1 MSNDILVEQAQSQA
15 DFEAAAWI
23 YTNNDPWKAMGR
35 GFEHNLAK
43 VTHEDTVL
51 YVARCG
57 EQVVGACLLEEFGQL
72 APYIRALCVDDGWR
86 NKRIGEKLVE
96 AALERAYESHDY
108 LFLTTSTDDALRF
121 YKRLGFDEVGYITD
135 MHAPGNNE
143 HLLRK
148 MKR

>member
-1 MSNDILVEQAQSQA
+1 MGGALVFL
-15 DFEAAAWI
+15 DFE
-23 YTNNDPWKAMGR
+23 P
-35 GFEHNLAK
+35 GFCLFLPG
-43 VTHEDTVL
+43 ED
-51 YVARCG
+51 
-57 EQVVGACLLEEFGQL
+57 VVGRKQAF
-72 APYIRALCVDDGWR
+72 
-86 NKRIGEKLVE
+86 
-96 AALERAYESHDY
+96 ALERAYESHDF